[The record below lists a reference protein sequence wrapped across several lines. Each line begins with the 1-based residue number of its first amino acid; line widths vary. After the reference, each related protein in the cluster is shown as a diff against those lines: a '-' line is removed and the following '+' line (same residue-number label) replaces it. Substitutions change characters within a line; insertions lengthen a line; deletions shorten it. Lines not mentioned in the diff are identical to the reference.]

1 MTAIRGRAGRELA
14 TALEHQIL
22 SGRWPT
28 CTKIPAERTLSR
40 RHGVSRE
47 TVRVALDELE
57 RAGLVVRRHGSGT
70 YVAAR
75 RLEQSLLGH
84 FSIVESLR
92 SAGAAIETRVL
103 SKGMTTALPT
113 VAHELGV
120 TEGANVLE
128 LERLRSVDGV
138 PLMLERTW
146 LPGQLVPTLED
157 ADLASEGLYRTLRHR
172 FGIVLVRAV
181 ESFEPVLLRPAEARL
196 LGEEANRPALM
207 LLRTTYDDRD
217 RPIETA
223 RALLRGDRCRTLV
236 ERRVHEPARP

>member
-14 TALEHQIL
+14 TTLEQHIL

-28 CTKIPAERTLSR
+28 GTKIPAERTLSR
-40 RHGVSRE
+40 EYEVSRE

-92 SAGAAIETRVL
+92 SAGAAVETRVL
-103 SKGMTTALPT
+103 SKSMTTVLPT
-113 VAHELGV
+113 VAQELSV
-120 TEGANVLE
+120 SSDAQVLE
-128 LERLRSVDGV
+128 LERLRSVEGV

-146 LPGQLVPTLED
+146 LPGKLVPALED
-157 ADLASEGLYRTLRHR
+157 ADLASEGLYQTLRHR

-196 LGEEANRPALM
+196 LEEESGRPALM

-217 RPIETA
+217 RPVETA
-223 RALLRGDRCRTLV
+223 RALLRADRCRTLV